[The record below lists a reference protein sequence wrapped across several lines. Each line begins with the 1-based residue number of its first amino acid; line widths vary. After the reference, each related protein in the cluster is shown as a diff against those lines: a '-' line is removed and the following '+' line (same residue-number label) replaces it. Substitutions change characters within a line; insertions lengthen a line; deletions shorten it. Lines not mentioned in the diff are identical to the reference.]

1 MDFFDIFEGI
11 RNAMTTFAGSK
22 QPAPQEERNRAVNPT
37 ETPKEKGG
45 GSENCRPLFFVVQR
59 QTFRQPERSL
69 DTEKI
74 IKKITSLLP
83 KKYSFFIDKQAK

>member
-1 MDFFDIFEGI
+1 MEFASGEEFSLWLA
-11 RNAMTTFAGSK
+11 NAMTTFAGSK

-69 DTEKI
+69 NTEKTLKDNVI
-74 IKKITSLLP
+74 FTKKV
-83 KKYSFFIDKQAK
+83 FFFS